1 MSHLITLTSV
11 DGEEIQFPCEPEQ
24 TVQEAAEA
32 SGFFPPAI
40 CKAGSCGSCLA
51 VCTQGDYQLKSYSQG
66 ILPEDPEKTGTLLLC
81 RTYPETDLQLQAPYY
96 ADKIQTH
103 LPMPREA
110 YITEILPIAD
120 RTMKLVLQ
128 LTEDEEQGLGF
139 EFEPGQFVELEVPEL
154 DLKRAYSI
162 ANTPNWEGRLEF
174 LIRLQE
180 QGQFSTYLQT
190 QAKVGQIL
198 KVHGPS
204 GTFTLQSQRLNPR
217 CFVAGGTGLAPFLSM
232 IRRMS
237 EWDEHHPTQLF
248 IGVNSEAEIFCRETL
263 AEIQQTLPQLNV
275 TLCVWKATETWE
287 GFKGTPVDALAD
299 YLAKTDLFPDLYLCG
314 PPKLVEASVKI
325 AQENGI
331 DSEYIYCERFT

>member
-1 MSHLITLTSV
+1 
-11 DGEEIQFPCEPEQ
+11 
-24 TVQEAAEA
+24 
-32 SGFFPPAI
+32 
-40 CKAGSCGSCLA
+40 
-51 VCTQGDYQLKSYSQG
+51 
-66 ILPEDPEKTGTLLLC
+66 
-81 RTYPETDLQLQAPYY
+81 
-96 ADKIQTH
+96 
-103 LPMPREA
+103 
-110 YITEILPIAD
+110 
-120 RTMKLVLQ
+120 
-128 LTEDEEQGLGF
+128 
-139 EFEPGQFVELEVPEL
+139 L

-299 YLAKTDLFPDLYLCG
+299 YLAKTDIPPDLYLCG
-314 PPKLVEASVKI
+314 PPKLVEATVKI

-331 DSEYIYCERFT
+331 NSEYIYCERFT